1 MLTLSIIIYKAIPF
15 KILLPHTETKFT
27 ESGLHTY
34 HLTEGDLLL
43 SDKKYTQFF
52 EIQDGDKKITMSY
65 KCCMIYDALLNG
77 VDLKNKE
84 SYILDYKPK
93 NIFCNEDIFGI
104 LYSDIKL
111 FYSRDLFNEFVEK
124 SLNYPN
130 SENYDKIRESLKV
143 IYIKKSIGLLNDF
156 LNIIEDIIN
165 KKHEKYDCKYFALSK
180 EMQQSL
186 SEAILKKCNELKDDE
201 KALQYLSYFKQYINS
216 TLNGYKKY
224 LEEELSERDI
234 KPPYPRSIF
243 LKNKNIELLGEFGKD
258 NFIDMTNFVN
268 NIKNNSYI
276 EEGKDY
282 FDIFI
287 DHSQQILAYKKAIDD
302 IDSKK
307 LKFIEES
314 LNKFC
319 KLIEMPRFLFDI
331 VCSEEFT
338 KMIGHEEVER
348 KATRIIDDISQRTEN
363 DITDSE
369 FELSEFESSELYGI
383 SEHTEKI

>member
-1 MLTLSIIIYKAIPF
+1 M
-15 KILLPHTETKFT
+15 
-27 ESGLHTY
+27 
-34 HLTEGDLLL
+34 
-43 SDKKYTQFF
+43 
-52 EIQDGDKKITMSY
+52 
-65 KCCMIYDALLNG
+65 
-77 VDLKNKE
+77 
-84 SYILDYKPK
+84 
-93 NIFCNEDIFGI
+93 
-104 LYSDIKL
+104 
-111 FYSRDLFNEFVEK
+111 
-124 SLNYPN
+124 
-130 SENYDKIRESLKV
+130 
-143 IYIKKSIGLLNDF
+143 
-156 LNIIEDIIN
+156 
-165 KKHEKYDCKYFALSK
+165 
-180 EMQQSL
+180 
-186 SEAILKKCNELKDDE
+186 
-201 KALQYLSYFKQYINS
+201 
-216 TLNGYKKY
+216 
-224 LEEELSERDI
+224 SERDI
-234 KPPYPRSIF
+234 KPPYPSSIF

-369 FELSEFESSELYGI
+369 FESSEFESSELYGI
-383 SEHTEKI
+383 SEHTENDTKNSKSEVSNDNFESLSHSSPVGSKKDSSPSKNEKRCSIVQDHGSSDDKSKENIVDPVKPDDWMPCTQYIRNLKAQNFSCKSCCVIL